1 LVASGAAALAA
12 TVVLSACTVGD
23 EKSDSDSK
31 AKKEVSFLVFET
43 PNLTPEYWDAAI
55 KRVTD
60 KNPDI
65 VVKKLVSPS
74 QDRDAYAKQLRQSN
88 QLPDVMIAVSPT
100 GFAEAGDLYAWK
112 EDELKDFKFPKNGA
126 VKGKVYQLPA
136 NTQSIPIAYYNK
148 DMFTQAGITSP
159 PKTYAEL
166 LDAAAKLK
174 AKGITP
180 FVTGGVH
187 DSIGPLVAGIFG
199 TDVYA
204 KNADWMHQRR
214 DNKVKFCDADPKK
227 TLGKVADLASKGY
240 IDKASVSRDY
250 AAGQQAFIDGKGA
263 IYAMGNWL
271 AGSLDGKDKPKFAV
285 GQFNFPGDANADFAP
300 AFTGGGLIV
309 SSHAKNQDAAKKF
322 ALGFQLDKTNLDNS
336 VVADGLIPAIKG
348 YSPPSNVGPAFKE
361 GYDLYAKADSAGK
374 VVPAFNFEAGDDA
387 PIPGMKKKIDD
398 TIIDLVTGKKTADQ
412 ACQFLDEEWA
422 KGA

>member
-65 VVKKLVSPS
+65 VVKKLVAPS

>member
-12 TVVLSACTVGD
+12 AVVLSACTVGD
-23 EKSDSDSK
+23 KSSDSGSK

-43 PNLTPEYWDAAI
+43 TNLTPQYWDAAI

-65 VVKKLVSPS
+65 TVKKLVSPS
-74 QDRDAYAKQLRQSN
+74 QDRDAYAKQLLQSG
-88 QLPDVMIAVSPT
+88 QFPDVMIAVSPT
-100 GFAEAGDLYAWK
+100 GFAEAGNLYAWK
-112 EDELKDFKFPKNGA
+112 EDELKDFQFPKNGS

-136 NTQSIPIAYYNK
+136 NTQSIPIVYYNK
-148 DMFTQAGITSP
+148 DMFTQAGIASP
-159 PKTYAEL
+159 PKTYADL
-166 LDAAAKLK
+166 LDASAKLK
-174 AKGITP
+174 AKNITP

-187 DSIGPLVAGIFG
+187 DSVGPLVAGIWG

-204 KNADWMHQRR
+204 KNPDWMHQRR

-227 TLGKVADLASKGY
+227 ALGKVADLSAKGY

-250 AAGQQAFIDGKGA
+250 QAGQQAFIDGKGA

-271 AGSLDGKDKPKFAV
+271 AGALDGKDKPKFAV
-285 GQFNFPGDANADFAP
+285 GQFNFPGDAGSDVVS

-309 SSHAKNQDAAKKF
+309 NSKAKNLDAAKKF
-322 ALGFQLDKTNLDNS
+322 ALGFQLDRTNLDNS
-336 VVADGLIPAIKG
+336 AVADGLIPAIKG
-348 YSPPSNVGPAFKE
+348 YTPPSTVGPSFKE
-361 GYDLYAKADSAGK
+361 GYDLFAKAASANK

-398 TIIDLVTGKKTADQ
+398 TVVDLITGKKTADQ